1 MNITNPV
8 QFSGRLTQAGDT
20 ILIRHPLGRHTLD
33 LRATVEVDQFQ
44 SIDDDCGLLDD
55 ARRAAYLRGDWCYL
69 EVVVSMEINGE
80 EVDCQTLSGIDVG
93 DDPRYLLCVAN
104 DLIGKLSLPLR
115 TLGYEG
121 SYAPLAQPAGGAQ

>member
-1 MNITNPV
+1 MNMTNPIC
-8 QFSGRLTQAGDT
+8 FSGLFTQAGDT
-20 ILIRHPLGRHTLD
+20 ILIRHKLGRHALD

-44 SIDDDCGLLDD
+44 SLDNDCGLLDD
-55 ARRAAYLRGDWCYL
+55 DRRAAYLRGDWCYL
-69 EVVVSMEINGE
+69 EVVVSMDINGE

-104 DLIGKLSLPLR
+104 DLLGKLSLPLR

-121 SYAPLAQPAGGAQ
+121 SYAPLAQPAGGAR